1 MSDHLTYDE
10 AIQSMLSDI
19 LDLTYM
25 LRKEMKPYF
34 GLDSFESISEFFE
47 QMHSAS
53 NNDYKKYISIRNI
66 YISIMN
72 KLINKIDEIEDNLG
86 HRNIKMLK
94 QSEIFKSIDKQVYL
108 DLQNL
113 IARCLYSMSHLRCF
127 MIMLTHETISTEVI
141 SSLKYNKGTP
151 LPFISYDSYYLNLE
165 AIQFCYDNGLYTSK
179 EMVLDYVDHYNA
191 CEMYDQSMFLL
202 KIYSHN
208 SS

>member
-34 GLDSFESISEFFE
+34 GLDSFEIISEFFE
-47 QMHSAS
+47 QMQPVSII
-53 NNDYKKYISIRNI
+53 DYNKYICIKNI
-66 YISIMN
+66 YISITN
-72 KLINKIDEIEDNLG
+72 KLIKKISELEDNLG

-94 QSEIFKSIDKQVYL
+94 QSEIFTSIDKQVYL
-108 DLQNL
+108 DLRNL
-113 IARCLYSMSHLRCF
+113 ITRCLFSLSYLRCF
-127 MIMLTHETISTEVI
+127 MIMLVHETISIEVI

-151 LPFISYDSYYLNLE
+151 LPFIAYDNHYLNLE
-165 AIQFCYDNGLYTSK
+165 AIQFCYDNRLYTSK
-179 EMVLDYVDHYNA
+179 EMVLDYVKHYNA
-191 CEMYDQSMFLL
+191 YEMYDQSMFLW